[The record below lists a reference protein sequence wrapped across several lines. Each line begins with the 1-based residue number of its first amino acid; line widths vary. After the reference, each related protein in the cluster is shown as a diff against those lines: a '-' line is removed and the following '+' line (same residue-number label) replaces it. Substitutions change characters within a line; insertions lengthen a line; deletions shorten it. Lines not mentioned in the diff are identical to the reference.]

1 MLSATAVADVLEA
14 SRVIQS
20 NSGGVLAFSVSLAG
34 TTSALLCVLEP
45 SEKLPDNR
53 QLYIPAPQRLMR
65 PFPSTNGCGLQ
76 MWAQP
81 PKIAGGVTPWFWI
94 LAERNEK
101 TPIRTV
107 NRRSVQRQRTQ
118 DITERLD
125 QRCAGVCEPR
135 V

>member
-1 MLSATAVADVLEA
+1 
-14 SRVIQS
+14 
-20 NSGGVLAFSVSLAG
+20 
-34 TTSALLCVLEP
+34 
-45 SEKLPDNR
+45 
-53 QLYIPAPQRLMR
+53 
-65 PFPSTNGCGLQ
+65 

-94 LAERNEK
+94 LAERNEE

-135 V
+135 VCDALKWSGWPEATEKLLN